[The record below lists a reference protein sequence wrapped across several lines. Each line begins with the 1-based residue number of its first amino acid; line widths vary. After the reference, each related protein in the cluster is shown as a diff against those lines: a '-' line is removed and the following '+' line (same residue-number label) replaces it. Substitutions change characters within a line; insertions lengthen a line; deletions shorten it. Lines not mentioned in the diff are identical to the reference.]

1 MKREDYIKQ
10 LHDDEVFKL
19 VLSKATSDQE
29 RRGIQAFTEEF
40 LLSFVGV
47 VEELQRQV
55 DADPDAFQ
63 KVLSELES
71 QPLVTGS
78 LEI

>member
-1 MKREDYIKQ
+1 MKREDCIKQ

-19 VLSKATSDQE
+19 VLSKATSEQE